1 MYIKPLSA
9 IIDSRSILHH
19 SFANDMQVQMSAP
32 PDKISEL
39 LHSML
44 SCVCDVKAWST
55 ANMLKLNDHKTEI
68 MLVTSKRSKHLHN
81 LSTSFTI
88 GNAQISFNQSVMNLG
103 FTLDCRLTKN
113 AHVSNIARTCY
124 FELLRLASIR
134 RFLTSTETATLVSV
148 LSCQ

>member
-9 IIDSRSILHH
+9 IIYSRSILHH

-68 MLVTSKRSKHLHN
+68 MLVISKRSKHLHN
-81 LSTSFTI
+81 LSTSITI
-88 GNAQISFNQSVMNLG
+88 GNAQISFN
-103 FTLDCRLTKN
+103 
-113 AHVSNIARTCY
+113 
-124 FELLRLASIR
+124 
-134 RFLTSTETATLVSV
+134 
-148 LSCQ
+148 